1 MPSMQQFESTLV
13 HDHTGISHRSTRIL
27 FGGMLAGATLYL
39 YGLNALHESNSARL
53 LKNPY
58 RIANQKADQRRK
70 LVIGCSQ
77 QQLGSPVLAW
87 RDPEPLLNSG

>member
-53 LKNPY
+53 LKKSVSHCHSKSGP
-58 RIANQKADQRRK
+58 KAQTCDR
-70 LVIGCSQ
+70 LFTTTIGFTSF
-77 QQLGSPVLAW
+77 GLA
-87 RDPEPLLNSG
+87 RS